1 VSVTQGGGLG
11 GLALG
16 YYLAAPS
23 GRRTGHS
30 EGPAGPEATGARIEA
45 VDSPRAK
52 PGPYTLRVFSK
63 IFCSVLGFGGC
74 YKVNEIIFVSFVDR
88 CTYI

>member
-1 VSVTQGGGLG
+1 VAFTQGGDLC

-23 GRRTGHS
+23 GRQTGHS

-52 PGPYTLRVFSK
+52 PGPYTLCVSPK
-63 IFCSVLGFGGC
+63 IFCSVLGFGGS
-74 YKVNEIIFVSFVDR
+74 YRVNEL
-88 CTYI
+88 

>member
-1 VSVTQGGGLG
+1 MGRALPRAAASAAL
-11 GLALG
+11 LG
-16 YYLAAPS
+16 YCLTAPS

-52 PGPYTLRVFSK
+52 PGPYTLRVSSK
-63 IFCSVLGFGGC
+63 IFCSVSGFGGALLL
-74 YKVNEIIFVSFVDR
+74 K
-88 CTYI
+88 

>member
-1 VSVTQGGGLG
+1 MAFTQGDGLG

-23 GRRTGHS
+23 GRQTGHS

-52 PGPYTLRVFSK
+52 PGPYTLCVSPK
-63 IFCSVLGFGGC
+63 IFCSVLESAAVYG
-74 YKVNEIIFVSFVDR
+74 K
-88 CTYI
+88 